1 MNLLRKD
8 DNGLKPGPIKRMP
21 KPVFHF
27 KLLVCEPIDFEE
39 LEIHGMQEQ
48 ICTKKE

>member
-8 DNGLKPGPIKRMP
+8 DNGLKLGPIKRMP
-21 KPVFHF
+21 KPV
-27 KLLVCEPIDFEE
+27 LDLDLVVCEPIDLEE
-39 LEIHGMQEQ
+39 LEIQDMQEQ